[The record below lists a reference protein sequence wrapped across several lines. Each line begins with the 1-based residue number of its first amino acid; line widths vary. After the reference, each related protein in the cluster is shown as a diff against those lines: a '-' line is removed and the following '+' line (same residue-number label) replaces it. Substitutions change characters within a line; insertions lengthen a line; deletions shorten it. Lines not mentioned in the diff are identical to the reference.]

1 MIRVTAFN
9 GSPRTDGN
17 TAILIQKVL
26 EPLKDAGINTEVI
39 QLGGS
44 GIRPC
49 SACFSCASNKNSR
62 CAIQDDRLNEW
73 IEKILESNAIIIG
86 SPTYFSS
93 MTPETKALIDRAGF
107 VAKVNGDL
115 FARKIGAGISAV
127 RRGGA
132 VDVMSSIN
140 KLFLISQM
148 IIPGSTYWNFGIGMN
163 KGEVSEDSEGIANMR
178 NLGENIL
185 WLLNKIC

>member
-1 MIRVTAFN
+1 MKVTAFN
-9 GSPRTDGN
+9 GSPRIDGN
-17 TAILIQKVL
+17 TSDLIKKVL
-26 EPLKDAGINTEVI
+26 EPIKAAGIDTEVI

-44 GIRPC
+44 GVHPC
-49 SACFSCASNKNSR
+49 RACFKCGANRNRR
-62 CAIQDDRLNEW
+62 CAIIDDKLNEW
-73 IEKILESNAIIIG
+73 IEKIIESNAIIIG
-86 SPTYFSS
+86 SPTYFAGV
-93 MTPETKALIDRAGF
+93 TPETKALIDRAGF

-115 FARKIGAGISAV
+115 FSRKIGAAVSAV

-148 IIPGSTYWNFGIGMN
+148 IIPGSTYWNFGFGMN
-163 KGEVSEDSEGIANMR
+163 KGEVENDSEGLANMK